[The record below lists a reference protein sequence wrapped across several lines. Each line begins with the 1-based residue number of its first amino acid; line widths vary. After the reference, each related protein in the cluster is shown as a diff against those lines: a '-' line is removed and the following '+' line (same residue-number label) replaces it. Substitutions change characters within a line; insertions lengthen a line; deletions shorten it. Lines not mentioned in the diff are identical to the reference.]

1 MVSLIIVEL
10 IIVVSHDKGITV
22 RVLVVTVATPALAVV
37 RLRMTSDR

>member
-22 RVLVVTVATPALAVV
+22 RALVVTVSTPSPATVML
-37 RLRMTSDR
+37 